1 MGNHEQTRCKILTL
15 GESLLRLSP
24 VVGERIVQAQTFQA
38 IYGGAEANV
47 AVNLAQLGHEVQY
60 ATKLPNHVLGDAVLR
75 HLTAHQVDTT
85 AVLRGEGRLGSYY
98 FEPGVNLRGGQ
109 VLYDRAHST
118 MAEMTQIEWDLDR
131 LFEGVGLFH
140 TSGITL
146 ALSPFWQQAGIQLI
160 SEARRR
166 GITISFD
173 MNYRATL
180 WSYPQAR
187 AVYQQVLPMID
198 YLSATRRDAVQFM
211 GLSLL
216 GTEREGTQIEQVRAM
231 SAHYPN
237 LQVIYGT
244 NRTVHTATEFTLTG
258 FVYETTTDRLEMGPT
273 YHVAQVIDRIGAGDA
288 YAATILSGL
297 WRNDSLVETVALATA
312 AAALKHTVFGDCNQ
326 FTRLQLLDFVQ
337 NNQHMQR

>member
-1 MGNHEQTRCKILTL
+1 MPMR
-15 GESLLRLSP
+15 LL
-24 VVGERIVQAQTFQA
+24 F
-38 IYGGAEANV
+38 
-47 AVNLAQLGHEVQY
+47 
-60 ATKLPNHVLGDAVLR
+60 
-75 HLTAHQVDTT
+75 
-85 AVLRGEGRLGSYY
+85 
-98 FEPGVNLRGGQ
+98 
-109 VLYDRAHST
+109 
-118 MAEMTQIEWDLDR
+118 
-131 LFEGVGLFH
+131 
-140 TSGITL
+140 
-146 ALSPFWQQAGIQLI
+146 
-160 SEARRR
+160 
-166 GITISFD
+166 
-173 MNYRATL
+173 
-180 WSYPQAR
+180 
-187 AVYQQVLPMID
+187 
-198 YLSATRRDAVQFM
+198 
-211 GLSLL
+211 L